1 MTTATDTYTGAFT
14 DSVLDAQSAFR
25 VVMDCMARPGTI
37 GWMEGEAR
45 GPKPLGRAQSAI
57 ALTLTDQDTPVY
69 LSPGLAKVGAAAWLG
84 FQTGAA
90 VTEIKSEARFAFVEA
105 GAPFPALASFARGS
119 QDYPDRSTTV
129 IVELKKLEGGEEL
142 TLTGPG
148 IRDRIAISPRG
159 LPGLFPAL
167 WAENHALYPRG
178 VDLILTSGRACLCL
192 PRSARILAATP
203 VTTGEKA

>member
-1 MTTATDTYTGAFT
+1 MTTATDTYTGAFA
-14 DSVLDAQSAFR
+14 DPVLDAQSAFR

-37 GWMEGEAR
+37 GWIEGEAR

-69 LSPGLAKVGAAAWLG
+69 LSPALAKAGVAPWLG

-90 VTEIKSEARFAFVEA
+90 VTDIKSEARFAFVEA

-129 IVELKKLEGGEEL
+129 IVELEKLEGGEEL

-148 IRDRIAISPRG
+148 IRDRIAISPQG

-192 PRSARILAATP
+192 PRSARILASTP

>member
-1 MTTATDTYTGAFT
+1 MTATDTYTGAFT
-14 DSVLDAQSAFR
+14 DPVLDAQAAFR

-37 GWMEGEAR
+37 GWIEGGAR

-57 ALTLTDQDTPVY
+57 ALTLFDQDTPVY
-69 LSPGLAKVGAAAWLG
+69 LSPALAKAGVAPWLG

-90 VTEIKSEARFAFVEA
+90 ATDLKSEARFALIEA
-105 GAPFPALASFARGS
+105 GAPFPALASFGRGS

-129 IVELKKLEGGEEL
+129 IVELETLEGGEEL
-142 TLTGPG
+142 TLAGPG
-148 IRDRIAISPRG
+148 IRERITISPKG

-192 PRSARILAATP
+192 PRSARILTVPSAQP
-203 VTTGEKA
+203 GEIA